1 MTSNITLEDFETKA
15 KKWLDENAQK
25 KPETSKKEAEWGEGE
40 FSVAVFHNLTFEEER
55 DLLQE
60 AAAWQI
66 SKAEHGYHA
75 ITWPAEYGGL
85 GLPIEYARAF
95 ASLESGYI
103 LSLIHI

>member
-25 KPETSKKEAEWGEGE
+25 KQETSKKEAEWGEGE

-60 AAAWQI
+60 AAAWHI
-66 SKAEHGYHA
+66 SKA
-75 ITWPAEYGGL
+75 
-85 GLPIEYARAF
+85 
-95 ASLESGYI
+95 
-103 LSLIHI
+103 